1 MKIDLEN
8 LLYQEKMMA
17 KELAEKSG
25 VPESTISNIIT
36 GKTKTPNIRTLIKF
50 CKVLNCG
57 IEKMILDIDDEKK
70 TRLKVS

>member
-8 LLYQEKMMA
+8 LLYQRKMMA

-25 VPESTISNIIT
+25 VPESTISNIVT
-36 GKTKTPNIRTLIKF
+36 GKTKAPSINTLVKF

-57 IEKMILDIDDEKK
+57 IEKMILIDKEKK
-70 TRLKVS
+70 TRLKAS